1 MMQSGGVLRKHKL
14 DSWAAHVPE
23 AHNTWTSVSIGQ
35 ISPLLTILSGGVAT
49 SLAFLLAETAFSW
62 WQKQIQQ
69 RNAWSGPPGHLSKQL
84 QTQHLFFRV

>member
-23 AHNTWTSVSIGQ
+23 SRNRWTSVSIGQ
-35 ISPLLTILSGGVAT
+35 ISPLLTILLGGVTT
-49 SLAFLLAETAFSW
+49 SLAILLAETAFSW

-69 RNAWSGPPGHLSKQL
+69 QSEWSGHLSKQL
-84 QTQHLFFRV
+84 KTEHLFFRV

>member
-49 SLAFLLAETAFSW
+49 SLALLLAETAFSW

-69 RNAWSGPPGHLSKQL
+69 RNAWSGHLSKQL
-84 QTQHLFFRV
+84 QTKHLFFRV